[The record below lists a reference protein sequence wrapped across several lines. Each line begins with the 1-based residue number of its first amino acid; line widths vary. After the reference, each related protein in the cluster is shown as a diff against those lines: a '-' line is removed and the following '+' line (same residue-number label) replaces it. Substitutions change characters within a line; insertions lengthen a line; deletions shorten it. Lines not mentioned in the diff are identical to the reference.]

1 MEWTVLFALV
11 VLIAVFAGLVRNY
24 PPDALIVG
32 GVVVFALA
40 GIISPEQAFRGFS
53 NTGMLTVAA
62 LYVVTAG
69 LRETGALDI
78 LGGWLLRGAKTERG
92 VFTRMVGSVT
102 GVSAFLN
109 NTPVVA
115 MFIPVLNNWC
125 RRNRVSASR
134 LLLPLSY
141 LSILGG
147 TCTLIGTS
155 TNLVVNGLMTDAYT
169 ADPEKW
175 AQLEPMTM
183 FEIGRAGVPYAIIGV
198 LYLYFVGRKLIPER
212 KDFLMNLGDTA
223 REYLANMRV
232 DTGCPLVG
240 QNVEAAGLR
249 HLDGLFLVEII
260 REGNAIAPVTPEEIV
275 QEGDTLT
282 FTGVVENI
290 MDLERTRG
298 LTPIQDDPDALSMLS
313 SRTATLCEAVVS
325 NSSPLIGKGIRDSNF
340 RSLYNAAV
348 IAVSRGGQRLK
359 GRVGDIVLREGDTL
373 LLRVDPHF
381 AAAHRNDP
389 DFFLVS
395 SIEDSSPVRHER
407 ALLALGLTALLVF
420 LLSSGFISTVMAAFL
435 VAGLM
440 VLTRCVSVSQARQ
453 SVDLR
458 TLVTI
463 AAAFG
468 FGAALEESG
477 LVAIIADGVV
487 NRVDIWGPIAVLI
500 GVYLVTSLFTEV
512 VTNNAAAAIMFP
524 FVLSLSQLMEVSPR
538 PFVIVI
544 ALAASAS
551 FVTPLGYQ
559 TNLMVYGPGGYK
571 FTDFVRVGLPLNI
584 LLMITAA
591 LIVPVMW
598 PFHP

>member
-1 MEWTVLFALV
+1 MEWTVLFALI
-11 VLIAVFAGLVRNY
+11 VLIAVFVGLVRNL

-32 GVVVFALA
+32 GVVIFALS
-40 GIISPEQAFRGFS
+40 GIITPDQAFRGFS

-92 VFTRMVGSVT
+92 VFLRMVGSVT

-115 MFIPVLNNWC
+115 MFIPVLNNWS

-155 TNLVVNGLMTDAYT
+155 TNLVINGLMTEAHT
-169 ADPEKW
+169 SDPEKW
-175 AQLEPMTM
+175 SQLEPMGM
-183 FEIGRAGVPYAIIGV
+183 FEIGRAGLPYAIVGVIYLWFIG
-198 LYLYFVGRKLIPER
+198 RRLIPER
-212 KDFLMNLGDTA
+212 KDFLMTLGETA

-232 DTGCPLVG
+232 EAGCPLIG
-240 QNVEAAGLR
+240 QSVETAGLR

-260 REGNAIAPVTPEEIV
+260 RDGNAIAPVTPDEII

-290 MDLERTRG
+290 VDLERTRG
-298 LTPIQDDPDALSMLS
+298 LTPIQDDPGAVGLLQR
-313 SRTATLCEAVVS
+313 RTATLCEAVMS
-325 NSSPLIGKGIRDSNF
+325 SSSPLLGRNIRDSNF

-348 IAVSRGGQRLK
+348 IAVSRGGHRLK
-359 GRVGDIVLREGDTL
+359 GRVGDMVLREGDTL
-373 LLRVDPHF
+373 LLRVDAHF
-381 AAAHRNDP
+381 ADAHRNDP

-395 SIEDSSPVRHER
+395 SVEDSRPVRHER
-407 ALLALGLTALLVF
+407 ALVAIGLTALLVV
-420 LLSSGFISTVMAAFL
+420 LLSTGFVSTVMAAFL

-440 VLTRCVSVSQARQ
+440 IITRCVSVAEARQ
-453 SVDLR
+453 SIDLR

-477 LVAIIADGVV
+477 LVAVVAHGVV
-487 NRVDIWGPIAVLI
+487 NRADIWGPIAVLI
-500 GVYLVTSLFTEV
+500 GVYMVTSLFTEV

-538 PFVIVI
+538 PLVMVV

-584 LLMITAA
+584 LMMITAA
-591 LIVPVMW
+591 IVVPIMW
-598 PFHP
+598 PF

>member
-1 MEWTVLFALV
+1 MEWTVVFALI
-11 VLIAVFAGLVRNY
+11 VLGAVFFGLVRNY
-24 PPDALIVG
+24 APDALIVG
-32 GVVVFALA
+32 GVVLFALA
-40 GIISPEQAFRGFS
+40 GIISPEQAFQGFS

-78 LGGWLLRGAKTERG
+78 LGNWLLRGAKTEQG
-92 VFTRMVGSVT
+92 VFARMVGSVT

-115 MFIPVLNNWC
+115 MFIPLLNTWC

-155 TNLVVNGLMTDAYT
+155 TNLVVNGLMTDTYNS
-169 ADPEKW
+169 DPDRW
-175 AQLEPMTM
+175 VGLEPMGM
-183 FEIGRAGVPYAIIGV
+183 FEIGRAGLPYAIVGVVYLWLIG
-198 LYLYFVGRKLIPER
+198 RRLIPER
-212 KDFLMNLGDTA
+212 KDFLMSLGDTA

-232 DTGCPLVG
+232 EPGCLLIG
-240 QNVEAAGLR
+240 QTVEQAGLR
-249 HLDGLFLVEII
+249 HLEGLFLVEII
-260 REGNAIAPVTPEEIV
+260 RNGRPIAPVTPSQVIE
-275 QEGDTLT
+275 EGDTLT

-298 LTPIQDDPDALSMLS
+298 LTPIQDDPAALGLLQRRS
-313 SRTATLCEAVVS
+313 ATLCEAVVS
-325 NSSPLIGKGIRDSNF
+325 NSSPLVGKGIRDSNF
-340 RSLYNAAV
+340 RSMYNAAV

-359 GRVGDIVLREGDTL
+359 GRVGDIRLREGDTL
-373 LLRVDPHF
+373 LLRVDAHF

-395 SIEDSSPVRHER
+395 SVEDSRPVRHDK
-407 ALLALGLTALLVF
+407 ALIALGLTGLLII
-420 LLSSGFISTVMAAFL
+420 LLSTGFISTVMSAFL

-440 VLTRCVSVSQARQ
+440 VGTRCVSVSQARQ

-458 TLVTI
+458 TLITI

-477 LVAIIADGVV
+477 LVGVIAHGVV
-487 NRVDIWGPIAVLI
+487 DRVDIWGPIAVLI

-538 PFVIVI
+538 PLVMVV

-571 FTDFVRVGLPLNI
+571 FTDFMRVGLPLN
-584 LLMITAA
+584 LLLLTTAA
-591 LIVPVMW
+591 VIVPWIW
-598 PFHP
+598 PF